1 MVGGA
6 AREAPD
12 GPGEHEAVVKAYDD
26 ALRLRRELGQNALV
40 VDDLAGL
47 ARVAVA
53 QGQRGRAL
61 ELVNEIVTWL
71 EANGSGGIDDPL
83 QAYLTCYR
91 ILRSTADGDAPA
103 MGRARAILST
113 AHADLLKQ
121 ADRVR
126 DPALRRSF
134 LEGVAANREILA
146 EWEAQEIR
154 S

>member
-1 MVGGA
+1 
-6 AREAPD
+6 
-12 GPGEHEAVVKAYDD
+12 VKAYDD
-26 ALRLRRELGQNALV
+26 ALRLRRELGQHSLSM
-40 VDDLAGL
+40 DDLAGL

-103 MGRARAILST
+103 PSSPRRTPTCWSKPTASAIPPSGARSSKGWRPTGKSSQSGKRKKFALDSARSIVILSRAR
-113 AHADLLKQ
+113 
-121 ADRVR
+121 
-126 DPALRRSF
+126 
-134 LEGVAANREILA
+134 
-146 EWEAQEIR
+146 
-154 S
+154 

>member
-1 MVGGA
+1 M
-6 AREAPD
+6 
-12 GPGEHEAVVKAYDD
+12 
-26 ALRLRRELGQNALV
+26 
-40 VDDLAGL
+40 DDLAGL
-47 ARVAVA
+47 ARVAMA
-53 QGQRGRAL
+53 QGQRDRAL
-61 ELVNEIVTWL
+61 ALIKDVLSWV
-71 EANGSGGIDDPL
+71 EANGSGGIEYPL
-83 QAYLTCYR
+83 QVYLTCYR
-91 ILRSTADGDAPA
+91 ILLSTADGDASA

-113 AHADLLKQ
+113 AHADLLEQ

>member
-1 MVGGA
+1 
-6 AREAPD
+6 
-12 GPGEHEAVVKAYDD
+12 
-26 ALRLRRELGQNALV
+26 
-40 VDDLAGL
+40 
-47 ARVAVA
+47 
-53 QGQRGRAL
+53 
-61 ELVNEIVTWL
+61 
-71 EANGSGGIDDPL
+71 
-83 QAYLTCYR
+83 
-91 ILRSTADGDAPA
+91 

-113 AHADLLKQ
+113 AHADLLAQ